1 VTGRD
6 LYDQLGS
13 SIVNNIGVSS
23 NNSWTLNAFTDGE
36 PATLAK
42 ADIIRSNTNLKDN
55 TYNIILD
62 KYGYLIGIE
71 QNEDPDQYVFL
82 IGLVVKNKTVTS
94 PVPNGEKE
102 KPFAITEEIYTLYKD
117 NGYIIAAVTVEA
129 EDDGVSKTYAYIR
142 TDDVK
147 RERYNKADDE
157 WTWVREAIVGGKIV
171 DLTEVG
177 GGTDLSELEDMEQGK
192 WYELKM
198 DADDNVKDS
207 TELTYK
213 NGALYTSVEDKE
225 GFSVFP
231 RG

>member
-1 VTGRD
+1 MTGRD

-23 NNSWTLNAFTDGE
+23 NNSWTLNAFIDGE

-102 KPFAITEEIYTLYKD
+102 MPFAITEEIYTLYKD

-147 RERYNKADDE
+147 RERYNRADDE
-157 WTWVREAIVGGKIV
+157 WTWVDRK
-171 DLTEVG
+171 
-177 GGTDLSELEDMEQGK
+177 
-192 WYELKM
+192 
-198 DADDNVKDS
+198 
-207 TELTYK
+207 
-213 NGALYTSVEDKE
+213 SV
-225 GFSVFP
+225 V
-231 RG
+231 